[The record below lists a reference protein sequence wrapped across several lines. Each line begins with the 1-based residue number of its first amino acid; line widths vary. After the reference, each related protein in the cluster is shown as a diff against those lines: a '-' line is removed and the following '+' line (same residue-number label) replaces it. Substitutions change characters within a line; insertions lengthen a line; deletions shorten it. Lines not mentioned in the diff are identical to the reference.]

1 MPYCTQA
8 NLVDRFGQVELIQLT
23 NPTDPAAV
31 TVNATRVDDGIA
43 DIDALITA
51 KLQARYALP
60 LATVPRVLR
69 NIACDLV
76 RARLYE
82 DRITDHVAKR
92 ETAALKLL
100 DEISQGKL
108 QLGLDDAG
116 QAAPSSDGPQFTQPS
131 RVFSP
136 KLLGDYAP

>member
-8 NLVDRFGQVELIQLT
+8 HLVDRFGLAELIQLT
-23 NPTDPAAV
+23 NPDDREAE
-31 TVNATRVDDGIA
+31 TVSAGPVADGIA
-43 DIDALITA
+43 DIDALIDA
-51 KLQARYALP
+51 KLQARFSLP
-60 LATVPRVLR
+60 LPSVPRVLR

-76 RARLYE
+76 RARLYQ

-92 ETAALKLL
+92 EAAAMKLL
-100 DEISQGKL
+100 DEIKAGTL

-116 QAAPSSDGPQFTQPS
+116 QAARSTDGPQFTETT

-136 KLLGDYAP
+136 TTLRDYAP